1 MPEDGLRIDVWLW
14 RARFFK
20 TRALATARAAEGRI
34 RLRREGQE
42 GRIDKAS
49 RLVRPG
55 DQLTFAIATRV
66 IAVRVLALGA
76 RRGPPAEAQA
86 LYQRLEEG
94 CAPQASRH

>member
-20 TRALATARAAEGRI
+20 TRALATARAGEGRI
-34 RLRREGQE
+34 RFRREGQE

-55 DQLTFAIATRV
+55 DQIIFAVASHV
-66 IAVRVLALGA
+66 IAVKVLALGA
-76 RRGPPAEAQA
+76 RRGPPAEART
-86 LYQRLEEG
+86 LYERLDE
-94 CAPQASRH
+94 A

>member
-20 TRALATARAAEGRI
+20 TRALATARAGEGRI

-42 GRIDKAS
+42 GRIDKAA

-55 DQLTFAIATRV
+55 DQITFAIASRV
-66 IAVRVLALGA
+66 IAVRILALGA
-76 RRGPPAEAQA
+76 RRGPPAEARA
-86 LYQRLEEG
+86 LYEWLEEG
-94 CAPQASRH
+94 